1 MKSKQAFTL
10 IEILVII
17 VIIGILSTLATISL
31 KVVVGKARD
40 SRRMSDVASI
50 RKALEIYKLNNEV
63 YPPENQ
69 FIVGAALKN
78 GEDLVLGKIPTN
90 PKAVDG
96 PCAINEYLYRQDNNG
111 LSYHLNWCL
120 GTQVQDAGPGPC
132 IATPNHYCAPCTNG
146 TCVNKCG
153 GDNGCGQPCPATAC
167 NNVNNSFCNPAANY
181 SCTCLPHAVAP
192 TGSGQP
198 GACPHGKY
206 CSANGTCIN
215 NNVCGNDYDCA
226 GLCKRCVNVNGTNT
240 CINQNTGQDIKNEC
254 GTNNCFTGDCFAPNN
269 GSAAYC
275 GVYDSGTRN
284 CDTSGGKTNNACIG
298 NLDGSCSCTPSQCGG
313 ATGRCPGASNGCGTS
328 CDENIPCSASS
339 CCNNSTGNCM
349 ADKTTLQFCQTYNG
363 LNLLTCGNTTGVDN
377 CGNTKTV
384 NCTMCKTYPWAPYS
398 CGACQAN
405 KCGSGTMS
413 ELPYPFGL
421 PPQNSTVPSTWFCGT
436 GPLGPPGAAAL
447 STCDSECKAAGYS
460 GGTNK
465 TIGINLCGNFG
476 VKLPCCGNNSCIP
489 GLCSCNYICDTSRCI
504 CNPPTC
510 FNQT

>member
-167 NNVNNSFCNPAANY
+167 NNVNNNFCNPAANY
-181 SCTCLPHAVAP
+181 TCTCVVGA
-192 TGSGQP
+192 TTGQP
-198 GACPHGKY
+198 GACPAGKF
-206 CSANGTCIN
+206 CSASGTCVN
-215 NNVCGNDYDCA
+215 NGSCGADADCG
-226 GLCKRCVNVNGTNT
+226 GLCRRCVSGSCTN
-240 CINQNTGQDIKNEC
+240 QASGQDLKNEC
-254 GTNNCFTGDCFAPNN
+254 SDSNCFTGTCN
-269 GSAAYC
+269 GAGGC
-275 GVYDSGTRN
+275 GVYSDNQPHN
-284 CDTSGGKTNNACIG
+284 CSTSGGNTNRVCIG
-298 NLDGSCSCTPSQCGG
+298 NIDGSCSCTPSQCGG
-313 ATGRCPGASNGCGTS
+313 ATGKCSGVSNGCGGTCNTACSATS
-328 CDENIPCSASS
+328 CCDSNA
-339 CCNNSTGNCM
+339 GNCI
-349 ADKTTLQFCQTYNG
+349 ADKTDTQFCQTYNG
-363 LNLLTCGNTTGVDN
+363 MNLLTCGNTTGVDN

-384 NCTMCKTYPWAPYS
+384 NCSCSSGYS
-398 CGACQAN
+398 CGLCETGKCGQNRTALPYVGGTSWFCAASNTTCNGLCQA
-405 KCGSGTMS
+405 GGFPSGYNALGAPM
-413 ELPYPFGL
+413 PYP
-421 PPQNSTVPSTWFCGT
+421 
-436 GPLGPPGAAAL
+436 
-447 STCDSECKAAGYS
+447 S
-460 GGTNK
+460 GW
-465 TIGINLCGNFG
+465 
-476 VKLPCCGNNSCIP
+476 KLPCCSNNTCIN
-489 GLCSCNYICDTSRCI
+489 GGAFCGCNYIGDTSTCS
-504 CNPPTC
+504 CAQTC
-510 FNQT
+510 FNRT